1 MLIEGEVGRIA
12 QTCRLPILI
21 YDADCDFCAR
31 WVGRIRS
38 WDRGQAVY
46 YLPLQD
52 KRAPGLTGRRREDL
66 QQAVHLVRTDGV
78 VFAGAAAA
86 RELFGCLPGGAILG
100 SAMRIP
106 GLMPLAARMY
116 ARIARRFG
124 PAG

>member
-1 MLIEGEVGRIA
+1 MLIEGEVGRVA
-12 QTCRLPILI
+12 QTCRRPILI

-52 KRAPGLTGRRREDL
+52 NRAPGLTGRRREDL

-86 RELFGCLPGGAILG
+86 RELFGYLPGGAIPG

-116 ARIARRFG
+116 AWIARRFG
-124 PAG
+124 PVG